1 MDIED
6 ISIDPPKPTVNSYVR
21 TRFIKKGLNTGTIEV
36 IGDNIPGTQKIF
48 IQVWGCAHN
57 TSDAEYMAGLL
68 SAYGYQVTL
77 GGSCCDGE
85 SACETGKKS
94 IDEVAK
100 AEADLWLLN
109 SCTVKGPA
117 EDHFRNAVIAAKESG
132 KAVVVAGCVPQGSP
146 NIAYL
151 KNISVVG
158 VQQIDR
164 VVEVVEQTLM
174 GNVVRFMEKRVADT
188 NDHRRL
194 GGAPLSLPKIR
205 RNPLIEILAIS
216 TGCLNACTYCKT
228 KHARGVLAS
237 YPVEELVQR
246 AVEAFNDGIK
256 ELWLTSEDLG
266 AYGRDLSRSEYP
278 LATSPPSL
286 ASQWPDHLTL
296 ADLLYALVPTI
307 PRGAMMRLGMTN
319 PPYILDQLEY
329 VSVVLRDPRVYAFI
343 HIPVQSGSNN
353 VLDAMRREYTVEEFQ
368 SVVDFLSDEVHSVQG
383 DKMTVATDIICGFPN
398 ETEADFQKTLQLV
411 EKNRFPVLFI
421 NQFFARPGTPAATM
435 ERSAT
440 TAAVKLRTKALHNLF
455 RSYQPYAGREGRQYR
470 VLITETSTDGK
481 HYVGHT
487 KAYEQILILKEPG
500 LHGRIVEVTVTE
512 CDKFFM
518 RGVVTDRGPYDSLCE
533 DFSDAHEYL
542 QIPKQQSGGAP
553 ASKITPFWCSTLRDK
568 SSLLSSLLVP
578 SATFN
583 FTLEVAGYCSPNSTD
598 RVSCESS
605 VLPRCYSALYDRC
618 DGFWDCPTSGHDEIG
633 CSCPTGTGF
642 TCADFAVTGM
652 CYSLSERCDGV
663 SHCADRSDESD
674 CLEIQCS
681 LNSSR
686 FLCLPLNAS
695 ITNSHLQTGECISL
709 SRICDDHEDCSNGAD
724 EAPELCHDSAPSNV
738 SSLSPPPSGA
748 PFQIQTPMGLRKVRI
763 AQHFASLVT
772 KVAVEDAV
780 VAATSRVN
788 SRLRT
793 LLTYVLSALLGPLLI
808 VLTVGLMCRSSAT
821 SAASGRQSVE
831 EARRARQQARY
842 NSPIQRLIREEIRR
856 RPPPPTYEEALNNSL
871 FEEPILEG
879 AIVPPL
885 ATPPTIQGVLSQE
898 RIAAVREMSMKP
910 TPTRVDV
917 AVSCDL
923 LRHGVT
929 ISPSPSSLVTA
940 LPNMAAI
947 EAANRR
953 ETLTTIQED
962 QISGAGGNSNS
973 DNNTQINATDLL
985 HRWFLSALG
994 ILRRSGNGG
1003 ASGLNG
1009 NSHSSGSGDTHLR
1022 HGSSFEQQEVSETTV
1037 VSSMHEEEEE
1047 DGESDPE
1054 EEDGGRD
1061 EEDDYRSM
1069 SSRRN
1074 SLDSQSDEHEDEA
1087 DNERRLHPVAYGVSS
1102 NSTESIM
1109 LPQGEVIVESGR
1121 IVLPRSGN
1129 GDVENFPGPRT
1140 PLLRQSYTSS
1150 SNQQPSHF
1158 GGTH

>member
-1 MDIED
+1 LLSRCSMDIED
-6 ISIDPPKPTVNSYVR
+6 ISLVPPKSVVNDNVHP
-21 TRFIKKGLNTGTIEV
+21 RFIKKGLNADTIEAV
-36 IGDNIPGTQKIF
+36 GDNIPGTQKIF

-77 GGSCCDGE
+77 GGSCCDSE
-85 SACETGKKS
+85 SAFDNENKS
-94 IDEVAK
+94 GDEVAK

-146 NIAYL
+146 NTSYL

-237 YPVEELVQR
+237 YPVDELVQR
-246 AVEAFNDGIK
+246 AVEAFNEPRVIQLHANATFNTLDGVK

-266 AYGRDLSRSEYP
+266 AYGRDLSRLQYP

-286 ASQWPDHLTL
+286 AAQWPHHLTL
-296 ADLLYALVPTI
+296 ADLLYALVPVI

-329 VSVVLRDPRVYAFI
+329 VSAVLRDPRVYAFI

-368 SVVDFLSDEVHSVQG
+368 HVVDFLSNEVHSVQG

-481 HYVGHT
+481 HWVGHT

-500 LHGRIVEVTVTE
+500 LHGRIVEVMVTE

-518 RGVVTDRGPYDSLCE
+518 RGVVTDRGPFDSLCE
-533 DFSDAHEYL
+533 ETVNTHEYL
-542 QIPKQQSGGAP
+542 QIPKQQNGEVP
-553 ASKITPFWCSTLRDK
+553 ASKTAPSWCSTLMGK

-578 SATFN
+578 SAVILLLGTFN
-583 FTLEVAGYCSPNSTD
+583 FTLEVAGYCSPNNTD

-605 VLPRCYSALYDRC
+605 VLPRCYSALDDRC
-618 DGFWDCPTSGHDEIG
+618 DGFWDCPTTGHDEVG
-633 CSCPTGTGF
+633 CFCPTGTGF
-642 TCADFAVTGM
+642 SCADFATTGM
-652 CYSLSERCDGV
+652 CYSLSEKCDGV
-663 SHCADRSDESD
+663 SHCADRSDESN

-695 ITNSHLQTGECISL
+695 TTNSHLQTGECISL

-724 EAPELCHDSAPSNV
+724 EASELCHDSAVPSSNV
-738 SSLSPPPSGA
+738 SSPSPPLSMP
-748 PFQIQTPMGLRKVRI
+748 PIQIQTPMELRKVRI

-821 SAASGRQSVE
+821 SATSGRQSVE

-885 ATPPTIQGVLSQE
+885 STPPTIQGVLSQE

-910 TPTRVDV
+910 IPTRVDV

-923 LRHGVT
+923 LRHGVP
-929 ISPSPSSLVTA
+929 ISPSPSSLVNA
-940 LPNMAAI
+940 SSNVAAI
-947 EAANRR
+947 ETASRR
-953 ETLTTIQED
+953 EASTTNRED
-962 QISGAGGNSNS
+962 QINDAGGTSNGDS
-973 DNNTQINATDLL
+973 NAQNNATGLL

-994 ILRRSGNGG
+994 SLRRNGSGGG
-1003 ASGLNG
+1003 GVNGLNG
-1009 NSHSSGSGDTHLR
+1009 NIHSSGSGGTHLR
-1022 HGSSFEQQEVSETTV
+1022 HGSSYEQQEVSETTV

-1061 EEDDYRSM
+1061 EEGDYQSM

-1074 SLDSQSDEHEDEA
+1074 SLDSHSDEQGDEA
-1087 DNERRLHPVAYGVSS
+1087 DNERRLHPVA
-1102 NSTESIM
+1102 
-1109 LPQGEVIVESGR
+1109 
-1121 IVLPRSGN
+1121 
-1129 GDVENFPGPRT
+1129 
-1140 PLLRQSYTSS
+1140 
-1150 SNQQPSHF
+1150 SHSRL
-1158 GGTH
+1158 